1 MTLPHDHHHDH
12 DRPGLDVDGAAPAA
26 PVPLDLRCYLVTSGS
41 DRRTVE
47 TAAAAAAAGA
57 GIVQVRAK
65 GLEARELLGLV
76 TAVARAVGSVAP
88 ACRVLVDDR
97 ADVAFAARAR
107 GAHVHGVH
115 LGQDDLPVAAARALL
130 GPDAIIG
137 LTTGTL
143 DLVRSAEGQAE
154 LLDYVGAGP
163 FRPTPTKDSGRTP
176 LGIDGYRTL
185 FASTRLPIV
194 AIGDV
199 MPADVPALAAT
210 GVAGVALMR
219 AIMGA
224 SDPAAVVREV
234 LAGFEGDP
242 GPASRGA
249 PRQMS

>member
-1 MTLPHDHHHDH
+1 MTLDHDH
-12 DRPGLDVDGAAPAA
+12 DHDHPGLDGDGAAPA
-26 PVPLDLRCYLVTSGS
+26 PLDLRCYLVTSGT

-57 GIVQVRAK
+57 GVVQVRAK

-76 TAVARAVGSVAP
+76 TAVARAVGSTAP
-88 ACRVLVDDR
+88 TCRVLVDDR

-115 LGQDDLPVAAARALL
+115 LGQDDLPVAGARALL

-143 DLVRSAEGQAE
+143 DLVRSAETQAE

-163 FRPTPTKDSGRTP
+163 FRPTPTKESGRTP

-185 FASTRLPIV
+185 VGATRLPIV

-199 MPADVPALAAT
+199 TPADVPALAAA
-210 GVAGVALMR
+210 GVAGVALVR

-234 LAGFEGDP
+234 LSGFGSDQ